1 MQQASL
7 LDERWSAVLAGLPAS
22 LDLEKT
28 ARDCGAASLL
38 RLALAYGPCGLSLRG
53 VAAWAELCGL
63 GSLSDLAPSRRRA
76 VAVLNRLRGAAD
88 WLEHIV
94 GAILSA
100 GCQAD
105 AAAAP
110 LGRRLRLVDGT
121 CVSRPGSTGTD
132 WRVHVTYDLAGGRF
146 SHFEVSDRHG
156 AEDLRRGPV
165 APGEIRIADRN
176 YARLKGLRHIVQ
188 GGGDVIVRTGWC
200 KVKLCQPDGAPA
212 RLREGARFDL
222 FAALATVGEDRP
234 GDFPVLVADRPGR
247 PGLPVRLVAL
257 RKSAAA
263 AEQERQRLRRLAS
276 KKGKRLDPRT
286 LIAAEYM
293 LLLTSLPQAGFAP
306 DLVVALYRLRWQIEL
321 AFKRL
326 KSLAGFDRLPAKDPA
341 LARSWLYAHLIV
353 ALLIDDLSQEFLDS
367 PPCAGR
373 RRAAPAVALAAAQ
386 AIARRAPRG
395 DPRRPRRS
403 RHH

>member
-1 MQQASL
+1 
-7 LDERWSAVLAGLPAS
+7 LPAA

-28 ARDCGAASLL
+28 ARACGALLRRREIGDAASLL

-53 VAAWAELCGL
+53 TAAWAELCGI
-63 GSLSDLAPSRRRA
+63 GSLSD
-76 VAVLNRLRGAAD
+76 VAVLKRLRGAAD

-132 WRVHVTYDLAGGRF
+132 WRVHVSYDLAGGRF
-146 SHFEVSDRHG
+146 SHFEVTDRHA

-200 KVKLCQPDGAPA
+200 KVKLCHPDGAPA
-212 RLREGARFDL
+212 RLREARPGGRAGGARFDL

-234 GDFPVLVADRPGR
+234 GDFPVLVADRPGW

-306 DLVVALYRLRWQIEL
+306 DLVAALYRLRWQIEL

-326 KSLAGFDRLPAKDPA
+326 KSLAGFARLPAKDPA

-373 RRAAPAVALAAAQ
+373 RRAAPAVDLAAAQ
-386 AIARRAPRG
+386 TAARRAPRG

-403 RHH
+403 HHH